1 MASRI
6 PENGADKVIA
16 VNKEIATPLYS
27 QIKMIML
34 QSIASGEY
42 KVGERIPSEIE
53 LAKKYGVSRI
63 TTKQALNELMQE
75 GIVDRVAGKG
85 TFVRR
90 AVPFQND
97 PYNSPVHPQPLQ
109 VRNVQSGSFG
119 LIVPFMKDTYE
130 IGIISGVEQELRDR
144 DCRLIFR
151 KTDNSIIE
159 ESKAIESLRNEGVQ
173 GLIIFPAEGMYCSEA
188 LLKLKLEQFPFVM
201 VDRYYRGIECNY
213 VVSDN
218 FGGAY
223 AAGEYLVRLGHK
235 EFGLV
240 GYQPELAVSIND
252 RIQGFCQALADH
264 GIPLP
269 QGRKELSMIREQ
281 TYDRHTGQAD
291 PVAIQT
297 VQAFLERNPQ
307 ITAIF
312 AINDYLAICIL
323 RAALQMGLSVPR
335 DLSVMGFDNNI
346 LAANVEVPLTTVNQP
361 KEEIGKSAARLLQ
374 RMIETENPATEHLV
388 LPTELIVRASTASPR
403 GKDGV

>member
-1 MASRI
+1 MVKHI
-6 PENGADKVIA
+6 PENDADKVVT

-27 QIKMIML
+27 QIKTIML

-42 KVGERIPSEIE
+42 KVGEKIPSELE
-53 LAKKYGVSRI
+53 LAKQYGVSRI

-90 AVPFQND
+90 TVPLPND
-97 PYNSPVHPQPLQ
+97 APDSATHPQSSR
-109 VRNVQSGSFG
+109 VRSSQPGSFG
-119 LIVPFMKDTYE
+119 LIVPFLKDTYE
-130 IGIISGVEQELRDR
+130 MGIISGVEQELRGQ

-151 KTDNSIIE
+151 KTDNSITE
-159 ESKAIESLRNEGVQ
+159 ENKAIESLRDEGVQ

-201 VDRYYRGIECNY
+201 VDRFYRGIECNY

-223 AAGEYLVRLGHK
+223 AAGEYLIHLGHR
-235 EFGLV
+235 EFGLI

-252 RIQGFCQALADH
+252 RIQGFCQALADQ
-264 GIPLP
+264 GIPLS
-269 QGRKELSMIREQ
+269 QARKELSMIREQ
-281 TYDRHTGQAD
+281 TYDRHTGQVD

-297 VQAFLERNPQ
+297 VQAFLDRNPE

-312 AINDYLAICIL
+312 AINDYLAICVL
-323 RAALQMGLSVPR
+323 RAALQMGLNVPR
-335 DLSVMGFDNNI
+335 DLSVIGFDNNI

-361 KEEIGKSAARLLQ
+361 KEEIGKSAAQLLQ
-374 RMIETENPATEHLV
+374 RMIETENPVTEHLV
-388 LPTELIVRASTASPR
+388 LCTELIVRASTAPPR
-403 GKDGV
+403 GKG